1 MMVMTAKVD
10 MKKILLII
18 AAVAALVLA
27 LILLLGESPQDSTTT
42 AVTVSPSSND
52 GRVQFLKDF
61 GWDVTTSPTQTG
73 QVKIPD
79 QTTEVFERYNNLQK
93 SQGYD
98 LSSYA
103 GKNVMRYVY
112 QVNNYPGTT
121 QPVYATLLV
130 YKDEVIGGD
139 VTDTAAGGK
148 IRGFKKPEATTA
160 PTASAPTTATASTTP
175 SESTAE
181 TQR

>member
-18 AAVAALVLA
+18 AAVAALVLS
-27 LILLLGESPQDSTTT
+27 LILLLGEEPQNASST
-42 AVTVSPSSND
+42 AATVSPSGND
-52 GRVQFLKDF
+52 GRVQFLKSF

-73 QVKIPD
+73 QVKIPEE
-79 QTTEVFERYNNLQK
+79 TSEVFDRYNRLQK

-112 QVNNYPGTT
+112 QVNNYPGAT

-130 YKDEVIGGD
+130 YKDEIIGGD
-139 VTDTAAGGK
+139 VTDTSAKGQ
-148 IRGFKKPEATTA
+148 IRGFKMPENTSTPSTADTA
-160 PTASAPTTATASTTP
+160 PSESTP
-175 SESTAE
+175 SESTP
-181 TQR
+181 